1 MAAAVPLPLY
11 WKEINNFLN
20 KRMQYGICHLSI
32 VPVRSLAD
40 DTGEMISQILYGE
53 HFKVLEQRKNW
64 SKVRMAFDRYEGW
77 VNNQQFLSISEE
89 AYTEIDR
96 SENTYISSELIS
108 YIETGQN
115 ILIPILLGSTI
126 VQHPVLDHRFE
137 GPLTHGRQDKT
148 LLVPTALHYL
158 NAPYLWGGKTVFGID
173 CSGLV
178 QMVYKING
186 YSLLRDSRQQSAQ
199 GEALSF
205 IEESEPGDLAFF
217 DNNEGI
223 INHVGIIMD
232 NNYIIHSHGKVR
244 IDRIDHTGIFNTET
258 NTYTHSLRV
267 IKKI

>member
-1 MAAAVPLPLY
+1 
-11 WKEINNFLN
+11 
-20 KRMQYGICHLSI
+20 MQYGIGHLSI

-40 DTGEMISQILYGE
+40 DSAEMISQILYGE

-64 SKVRMAFDRYEGW
+64 SRIRMAFDRSEGW
-77 VNNQQFLSISEE
+77 VDNRQFLPISETV
-89 AYTEIDR
+89 YSEIDR
-96 SENTYISSELIS
+96 SEDTCISSELIS
-108 YIETGQN
+108 FIETGQN
-115 ILIPILLGSTI
+115 MLTPVLLGSTI
-126 VQHPVLDHRFE
+126 VQHPVLNHRYE
-137 GPLTHGRQDKT
+137 GTLICGQQDKKQ
-148 LLVPTALHYL
+148 LIPTALHYL

-173 CSGLV
+173 SSGLS

-186 YSLLRDSRQQSAQ
+186 YNLLRESKQQSAQ

-217 DNNEGI
+217 DNSEGV

-244 IDRIDHTGIFNTET
+244 IDRIDHTGIFNTDT

-267 IKKI
+267 IKKII